1 MRISKLLVS
10 GALLFGFSGVHAAVV
25 DGVRQKPVPQKTT
38 FQYGEAFYLY
48 NVGTKQYYC
57 GANDWSTRASVSDE
71 GWQVKIAKFI
81 GEGESEWDGK
91 TVILTDS
98 VLQGSFKGKWLKGW
112 FTTSK
117 DATSSANY
125 LDGGLYT
132 DWNNQVDTLW
142 TINLLENDIVRL
154 GASERNDDYLA
165 DSVKVNPSFVGVD
178 QALDN
183 GTNTRLWAFLDP
195 SVATNCVDWYAVSLD
210 EYTAN
215 QEAIKVYD
223 VAQELYALL
232 TEAKGKGVDVTAWEA
247 IYVNENA
254 TTDEL
259 KTAMAEVKTA
269 IQKADETNVDVNN
282 PIDKTNLITNPDYAS
297 AANTGWS
304 GTTPAFG
311 YGAAEFYNKTYNA
324 YQKIGEASNGVYA
337 LSLNAFYRA
346 GSVAASYE
354 NFNNGTN
361 DLAQLYAVAGE
372 DTLTT
377 SIMNIFQDARDSK
390 LGTGTER
397 NEKGADSSEGV
408 AFVPN
413 NMQAAS
419 AYFEE
424 GRYKDNIVFFG
435 VDDNQFTIGLSKT
448 TTLDTDWT
456 LFDNWKLTYYG
467 NSPAAFQKWQAQV
480 LADAYDA
487 TIIPEGTKMTNGAVD
502 AYNAVKNGLS
512 TPSTK
517 AEVMANIKT
526 LSEAADALKANIAA
540 WAAYNAAVEAAQ
552 ATIDDPDIA
561 EGDLKTALDDLVYES
576 DDDFEDL
583 TLTTE
588 EVIAKTEKL
597 VAANDNCIKNSIK
610 VGSDVTDKFLVN
622 ARYEEGTKG
631 WNGSPTVNGP
641 KDNKCAE
648 KYNTAFDVYQEVKD
662 APVGVYSISLQGFYR
677 PGDNSVAW
685 PIYKA
690 NDFKWTKSTS
700 ICVYVNNNSNP
711 LKNIYDE
718 EVKKGELF
726 QTTDLVG
733 PAPFEAEKDEVTQDS
748 VWFVNDM
755 TNAGIAFSNGMYT
768 STAFGLV
775 AKAGDVL
782 RIGIK
787 GELDNTNQWIC
798 WDNFKMVFQ
807 GTKADIIKPE
817 LEKAIAS
824 AKVFLKEDGKT
835 PVSNMSKTAY
845 DELTAALSA
854 GNEAVGGEDGKAM
867 FAALSALYESIES
880 ANASIKACEEL
891 VELAETMNNLAMSSD
906 CPASEADKTKAIGLY
921 TDIMGGIEETSLTDE
936 QIADYITK
944 VKEMTVTLKIPAGEA
959 TDENPQDLTSL
970 IATPGFEDAEGNN
983 STAGWTGATGSFGNN
998 DTQKAALLYEYYE
1011 KTGVDMYQDIVGLPN
1026 GTYEV
1031 SASAFCRL
1039 GGAAADAE
1047 AYTANP
1053 DTLSNALLYA
1063 VSADNEMNAVG
1074 IKPISA
1080 GALEE
1085 SIGSGSESDVTING
1099 VSMKVPN
1106 DMVSANAYFQIGKYV
1121 NTVTVKVTDKTL
1133 RIGLRKDTKVG
1144 SDWLI
1149 IDNFKLT
1156 YFGENSEKKPS
1167 GDPTGIETIGNNTAK
1182 VAKVEYYGV
1191 NGVRNA
1197 TLVKGINI
1205 MKTTMADGTVVVNK
1219 VMVK

>member
-1 MRISKLLVS
+1 MRISELLVS
-10 GALLFGFSGVHAAVV
+10 GALLFGCSSVHAAVV
-25 DGVRQKPVPQKTT
+25 DGVRQKPVPQATE
-38 FQYGEAFYLY
+38 FQYGEVYYLY
-48 NVGTKQYYC
+48 NTGAKGFWC
-57 GANDWSTRASVSDE
+57 GANDYGTRASVADE
-71 GWQVKIAKFI
+71 GWKVKLDRFVTS
-81 GEGESEWDGK
+81 EGYNA
-91 TVILTDS
+91 VILRDS
-98 VLQGSFKGKWLKGW
+98 VETGSFKGWRKGW
-112 FTTSK
+112 FTTAI
-117 DATSSANY
+117 DATSGSSY
-125 LDGGLYT
+125 LDGGVYT
-132 DWNNQVDTLW
+132 DFNNQTDTLW
-142 TINLLENDIVRL
+142 NIVQMDDAVIRL
-154 GASERNDDYLA
+154 RASYDNPNYVL
-165 DSVKVNPSFVGVD
+165 DSVKAKVGEHPAYVGVD
-178 QALDN
+178 KTLDN
-183 GTNTRLWAFLDP
+183 GTNTRLWAFLDAENP
-195 SVATNCVDWYAVSLD
+195 SHCTEWNPVTPADY
-210 EYTAN
+210 
-215 QEAIKVYD
+215 KVYIEALAVYN

-232 TEAKGKGVDVTAWEA
+232 TEAKGKSVDVSEWTKVYENEA
-247 IYVNENA
+247 STIE
-254 TTDEL
+254 EL
-259 KTAMAEVKTA
+259 KAAIAAVKTA
-269 IQKADETNVDVNN
+269 IQKADETNVDVNS

-304 GTTPAFG
+304 GTAPAFG
-311 YGAAEFYNKTYNA
+311 YGAAEFYNKNYNA

-346 GSVAASYE
+346 GSAVASYE
-354 NFNNGTN
+354 NYTNGDIN
-361 DLAQLYAVAGE
+361 KLAQLYAVAGE

-377 SIMNIFQDARDSK
+377 SIMNIFKDARDSK
-390 LGTGTER
+390 LGTGTEL
-397 NEKGADSSEGV
+397 NEKGQNSEEGT

-419 AYFEE
+419 AYFED
-424 GRYKDNIVFFG
+424 GRYVNNIVFFG
-435 VDDNQFTIGLSKT
+435 VDDNQFTIGLSKSS
-448 TTLDTDWT
+448 TLSTDWT

-467 NSPAAFQKWQAQV
+467 NSAAAFQKWQEQV
-480 LADAYDA
+480 VADAFDA
-487 TIIPEGTKMTNGAVD
+487 TTIPEGTAMTNGTVD

-517 AEVMANIKT
+517 AEVMANIKA
-526 LSEAADALKANIAA
+526 LNEATAAIKANIAA
-540 WAAYNAAVEAAQ
+540 WEAYKAAVVAAQ
-552 ATIDDPDIA
+552 ATIDDDDVA
-561 EGDLKTALDDLVYES
+561 EGELKTILDDLVYES

-610 VGSDVTDKFLVN
+610 VGADVTDKFLVN
-622 ARYEEGTKG
+622 ARYEEGATG

-690 NDFKWTKSTS
+690 NDFKWEKSTS

-718 EVKKGELF
+718 MIKKGELF

-733 PAPFEAEKDEVTQDS
+733 PAPFEAEKDDVTQDS

-775 AKAGDVL
+775 AKAGDAL

-798 WDNFKMVFQ
+798 WDNFKMVYQ
-807 GTKADIIKPE
+807 GFKAEIIKPE
-817 LEKAIAS
+817 LEKAITS
-824 AKVFLKEDGKT
+824 AQAFVNGSA
-835 PVSNMSKTAY
+835 PVSPMSKTAF
-845 DELTAALSA
+845 DKLTKAISE
-854 GNEAVGGEDGKAM
+854 GNASVEGEDGKAM
-867 FAALSALYESIES
+867 FTALSDLYEAIEA

-891 VELAETMNNLAMSSD
+891 VSLAESMNNIAMSGD
-906 CPASEADKTKAIGLY
+906 CQASSTDISKAIALY
-921 TDIMGGIEETSLTDE
+921 TEVIEGVEGTSLTDE
-936 QIADYITK
+936 QIADYTTK
-944 VKEMTVTLKIPAGEA
+944 INEMLVTLKIPAGEA
-959 TDENPQDLTSL
+959 TDDNPQDLTSL

-1011 KTGVDMYQDIVGLPN
+1011 KTDVDMYQDIVGLPN
-1026 GTYEV
+1026 GTYQV
-1031 SASAFCRL
+1031 SASAFCRM
-1039 GGAAADAE
+1039 GGSAADAE

-1063 VSADNEMNAVG
+1063 VSADNVMNAVG
-1074 IKPISA
+1074 IMPISA

-1099 VSMKVPN
+1099 TAMKVPN
-1106 DMVSANAYFQIGKYV
+1106 DMVSANAYFQIGQYV
-1121 NTVTVKVTDKTL
+1121 NTVTVKVTEKTL

-1149 IDNFKLT
+1149 IDNFKLI
-1156 YFGENSEKKPS
+1156 YFGENSDKQPS
-1167 GDPTGIETIGNNTAK
+1167 GDPTGIDTVDGNTAK

-1205 MKTTMADGTVVVNK
+1205 MKTTMADGKVVVNK
-1219 VMVK
+1219 VVVK